1 MPHTGLPV
9 AVQWEKNGWEPRGFY
24 VVRSAV
30 REPVLCSYTP
40 DGDRYLLGLDDST
53 AGGRKRYSS
62 ETYTREQIRGIILRG
77 LGA

>member
-1 MPHTGLPV
+1 MPHAGLPV
-9 AVQWEKNGWEPRGFY
+9 AVSWEKNGWEPRGFY
-24 VVRSAV
+24 VVRRAV
-30 REPVLCSYTP
+30 RGAMVCSYTP
-40 DGDRYLLGLDDST
+40 DGERYLLGLDDST